1 MSAVDAYSDAEVNR
15 LAEIARRQKPLT
27 YALSGRPPGR
37 PSEYDEAVASVI
49 CDLIADGFSLRTIC
63 EREDM
68 PHRST
73 VLRWLDKYAGFAAIY
88 ARAREAQA
96 DAMDERILAVADAST
111 SESANAD
118 RVKIMAYQW
127 RAARLKP
134 KVYGDKLDLTAQT
147 QVTHVVDEVDLA
159 ALSPDERDMLRQV
172 AQTLLARKAQALE
185 DRREEDDG
193 V

>member
-1 MSAVDAYSDAEVNR
+1 MSTVYAYGDSEVNR
-15 LAEIARRQKPLT
+15 LAEIARQNKPITARL
-27 YALSGRPPGR
+27 AGRPVGR
-37 PSEYDEAVASVI
+37 PSDYDDTVAEVI
-49 CDLIADGFSLRTIC
+49 CDLITDGLSLRTIC

-68 PHRST
+68 PHRIT
-73 VLRWLDKYAGFAAIY
+73 VLRWLDKHGDFATKY

-111 SESANAD
+111 NETANAD
-118 RVKIMAYQW
+118 RVKIAAYQW

-159 ALSPDERDMLRQV
+159 ALSSDERDMLRQV

-185 DRREEDDG
+185 DRREEDEA
-193 V
+193 